1 MIFQSKEKL
10 NGNPVWEL
18 NTKTQTIRHI
28 NPKTNKTES
37 FSFHEDHIAYHLE
50 YAETY
55 YPERL
60 QKLVD
65 EGEIYRY
72 LDDLDTKVT
81 DAVNKQTEIWIKE
94 DKAYQIAL
102 DKGDLYEVNRIAN
115 MHKEDAK
122 EVVYNARLYF

>member
-28 NPKTNKTES
+28 KPKTNKTER

-50 YAETY
+50 YSETY

-65 EGEIYRY
+65 EG
-72 LDDLDTKVT
+72 
-81 DAVNKQTEIWIKE
+81 
-94 DKAYQIAL
+94 
-102 DKGDLYEVNRIAN
+102 
-115 MHKEDAK
+115 
-122 EVVYNARLYF
+122 